1 MAKIN
6 KYMKQVGDIKDR
18 GTLKWQG
25 MFLTEHVQMLRDLA
39 EEEKR
44 TPRPNLDEYDMQLI
58 SEEMDL
64 AMKRECNI
72 IIHTWRDGKIT
83 RHHGMI
89 DRIDIQKRELILQDP
104 FKNHLL
110 YLDEIVSVN
119 MVD

>member
-44 TPRPNLDEYDMQLI
+44 TPKPNLDEFDMQLI

-64 AMKRECNI
+64 AMKRKCDI
-72 IIHTWRDGKIT
+72 IIHTWKDWKIT
-83 RHHGMI
+83 RHHGTI
-89 DRIDIQKRELILQDP
+89 TDIDIQRRVLILEDP
-104 FKNHLL
+104 FKSHQLN
-110 YLDEIVSVN
+110 LDEIVSVN